1 LRVISL
7 RGRPPSGIR
16 KVEGKTF
23 KFSIIL
29 CHEMTRKGWKTVLV
43 SEDVYLKAK
52 QFIDIVNERAGFR
65 KIRGLSH
72 LVDMAVSEFLEKHR
86 GGKGL

>member
-1 LRVISL
+1 
-7 RGRPPSGIR
+7 
-16 KVEGKTF
+16 
-23 KFSIIL
+23 
-29 CHEMTRKGWKTVLV
+29 MTRKGWKTVLM

-52 QFIDIVNERAGFR
+52 QFIFIVNEKAGVR

-72 LVDMAVSEFLEKHR
+72 LVDMAVSEFLEKHK